1 MIHMS
6 IDNIKNNQSVNSLA
20 SNRVQNAY
28 NNQNQ
33 NQVAETIKQQQAPA
47 TMAKASAETVSVSDA
62 AQKLNNTQEKAKTA
76 SGFDEKKV
84 ASIKKAIQSGTYSI
98 DYERLAQKLVKTEL
112 GLQSLL

>member
-1 MIHMS
+1 MS

-28 NNQNQ
+28 NNQ

>member
-28 NNQNQ
+28 NNQ

>member
-1 MIHMS
+1 MS

-20 SNRVQNAY
+20 SNRVQNTY
-28 NNQNQ
+28 NNQ

>member
-28 NNQNQ
+28 NNQNK
-33 NQVAETIKQQQAPA
+33 VAETIKQQQAPA

>member
-1 MIHMS
+1 MS

-28 NNQNQ
+28 NNQNQNQ